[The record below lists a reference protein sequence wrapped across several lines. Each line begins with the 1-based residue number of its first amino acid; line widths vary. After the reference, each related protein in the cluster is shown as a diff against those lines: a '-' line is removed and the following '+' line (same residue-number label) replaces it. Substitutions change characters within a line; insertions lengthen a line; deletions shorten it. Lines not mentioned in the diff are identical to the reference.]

1 MATKHW
7 GRDALISEV
16 AAACYSNNQHHAN
29 SLLYHFL
36 RVAGFSWIWE
46 CDGEVGAGLFNTDCN
61 HVPDGAM
68 EASGV
73 ASWTAVTSGGPGP
86 TITKDTTTFDS
97 GLQSLKVVSNNPGDG
112 VRSAILRDM
121 RRAGVGAIAGV
132 APNMQLNATGN
143 YWFGPGVGVGGY
155 NVTIANA
162 TGGNNGTFPV
172 TGYVDHNSISFTNA
186 AGAVEAGVD
195 WATDEPYEVVLRAHN
210 NGTQAWDVEVD
221 RGDGSWT
228 SIGTIPTNAGVWTK
242 HHFSFTLYPGDD
254 STNPRYIRFVDPATG
269 AAETIYIDGL
279 HIFRSLYEYRPDNVY
294 GTDGQ
299 LVNPDRFQ
307 TAGSYTPGIAD
318 IGKWL
323 FIWDGTNNKN
333 SGYYKIIADIGG
345 GVVQVDMR
353 SGSATFTANT
363 GLTFRI
369 VDIEGQN
376 SNLDYEYGAMAPGW
390 GLESHHTSKW
400 RVFIR
405 EWLRPASTYPNKHTQ
420 VWGAPEDTDFNVDTG
435 EFYKTGPSTQR
446 SRSNGYLG
454 TAIAPNIHK
463 WKGGYITTNPS
474 SRTFIMTD
482 ADGSFFSM
490 VHWCVGVAQHGY
502 LQVGYTGADAK
513 RPGIMEWMLC
523 SRFIDQPTTVNEI
536 GWYSTNAYAFLSIT
550 GFSKN
555 GEAVECTFGS
565 SLTNNNNNP
574 VHLLTNAQPNPWSGN
589 EWLEKPHIANDPL
602 GAIGKCVNGEADMGI
617 YRCRENMTDLITFDS
632 NLKLQFIKG
641 LAWEYNG
648 ETVVP

>member
-7 GRDALISEV
+7 GRDALISEI
-16 AAACYSNNQHHAN
+16 ASSAYANNQHHAN

-46 CDGEVGAGLFNTDCN
+46 CDGEVGAGSYDTDCN

-68 EASGV
+68 EASGI
-73 ASWTAVTSGGPGP
+73 ANWTAVTVGGPGP
-86 TITKDTTTFDS
+86 GITKDTVTVKS

-112 VRSAILRDM
+112 VRSAILRNM
-121 RRAGVGAIAGV
+121 RRASVGAIAGT
-132 APNMQLNATGN
+132 APNMTLNATGN
-143 YWFGPGVGVGGY
+143 DWFGPGVGVGGY
-155 NVTIANA
+155 NITITNA
-162 TGGNNGTFPV
+162 TGGNNGTFPI
-172 TGYVDHNSISFTNA
+172 TGYTDHNSITFTNA
-186 AGAVEAGVD
+186 AGATEAGVD
-195 WATDEPYEVVLRAHN
+195 WATDEPYEIVLQAHN

-221 RGDGSWT
+221 KGDGSWT
-228 SIGTIPTNAGVWTK
+228 NVGTIPTNGGVWTQ

-254 STNPRYIRFVDPATG
+254 STNPRYIRFVDPTTG

-279 HIFRSLYEYRPDNVY
+279 LIFRSLYEYRPDNVY

-307 TAGSYTPGIAD
+307 TAGSYTPGTSD

-323 FIWDGTNNKN
+323 FVWDGTNNKN

-376 SNLDYEYGAMAPGW
+376 SNLEYEYGSIASGW
-390 GLESHHTSKW
+390 GLESPHSSKW
-400 RVFIR
+400 RAFVR
-405 EWLRPASTYPNKHTQ
+405 KWWPDGTAASKNIQT
-420 VWGAPEDTDFNVDTG
+420 WGAPEDTDFNVDTG

-446 SRSNGYLG
+446 NRSNGYLG
-454 TAIAPNIHK
+454 AATSPNIHK
-463 WKGGYITTNPS
+463 WKGGHTLSNPD

-490 VHWCVGVAQHGY
+490 VHWCLDAVQHGY
-502 LQVGYTGADAK
+502 FQMGYTGADAE
-513 RPGIMEWMLC
+513 RPGIMEWVLC
-523 SRFIDQPTTVNEI
+523 SKFIDTASTVNEI
-536 GWYSTNAYAFLSIT
+536 SWLSTNTYAFFSAT

-565 SLTNNNNNP
+565 PLTNNNNKP
-574 VHLLTNAQPNPWSGN
+574 VHTLVNAQPNPWSGN
-589 EWLEKPHIANDPL
+589 EWIEKPHIANDPP
-602 GAIGKCVNGEADMGI
+602 GAIGKCLNGEADMGI
-617 YRCRENMTDLITFDS
+617 YKCRANMVDLTTFDS
-632 NLKLQFIKG
+632 DNYLQFING
-641 LAWEYNG
+641 FVWEYNG
-648 ETVVP
+648 ETMAP